1 MEPAML
7 NLIAA
12 CAYFLLIHFGVSGT
26 KLRDVLVA
34 RLGPGPYRA
43 AFAIASLVG
52 LAWMIYAFR
61 HAPAVPLWG
70 LVRGLRPAAYFLVL
84 VAFLFAVI
92 GLATPSPTRVG
103 MESKLEQGPGIARGM
118 VRITRHPFLWAVALW
133 ALVHLIVNGELA
145 ALVLFG
151 TLLVLA
157 LGGTAAIDA
166 KRRRAFG
173 DQWAQFAA
181 LTSNIPF
188 GAIAAGRN
196 QLLPALREI
205 GPWRPLAAVVVY
217 AAAFYLHGRIGPPLG

>member
-1 MEPAML
+1 ML

-12 CAYFLLIHFGVSGT
+12 SAYFLLIHFGVSGT

-34 RLGPGPYRA
+34 RLGPGRYRG
-43 AFAIASLVG
+43 AFALASILGLV
-52 LAWMIYAFR
+52 WMIYAFR

-70 LVRGLRPAAYFLVL
+70 LVLGFRPAGYALVL
-84 VAFLFAVI
+84 IAFLFAVI
-92 GLATPSPTRVG
+92 GIATPSPTRVG
-103 MESKLEQGPGIARGM
+103 MESKLKQGPEIARGM

-133 ALVHLIVNGELA
+133 ALVHLIINGELA
-145 ALVLFG
+145 ALILFG

-173 DQWAQFAA
+173 DQWTQFAA
-181 LTSNIPF
+181 VTSNIPF
-188 GAIAAGRN
+188 VAIAAGRN

-205 GPWRPLAAVVVY
+205 GLWRVLLAIAVY
-217 AAAFYLHGRIGPPLG
+217 AVAFYLHGRIGPSLS